1 MNPVLAA
8 ALIVVLVLVAI
19 AVGIVTKRRSSR
31 KRRVTVA
38 EVTPADIDLETLGD
52 VATVV
57 QLSTEFCARC
67 PGVHRALVSNL
78 SGVEDVV
85 YTDVDLT
92 HRPQLASQLRVLQ
105 TPTVLVVDA
114 QGRVAARYA
123 GAVSPMLINQEI
135 DALRR
140 GADVAFAR

>member
-1 MNPVLAA
+1 MLAA
-8 ALIVVLVLVAI
+8 LVLVA
-19 AVGIVTKRRSSR
+19 ASVGIITRHRSSR
-31 KRRVTVA
+31 KRRVIVADITPA
-38 EVTPADIDLETLGD
+38 EVDLTVLGE

-57 QLSTEFCARC
+57 QLSTEFCSRC
-67 PGVHRALVSNL
+67 PGVRRALTKTFE
-78 SGVEDVV
+78 GYGDVV

-114 QGRVAARYA
+114 HGRVAARYA
-123 GAVSPMLINQEI
+123 GTVSPTLIGQEV

-140 GADVAFAR
+140 SEDVAFAR